1 MKHRMLIAALTA
13 ATLVGGCANTSAQSS
28 RDGRTTPLSECEWCG
43 ASEAPT
49 NLSATL
55 IIPPTDEP
63 GERLVLDGTVYK
75 PDGTPAAG
83 VLLYAYHTDAGGV
96 YPKRG
101 NETGNGRRH
110 GYLRGWLRTGIDG
123 RYRIET
129 IKPGSYPTRSEP
141 AHVHMTLQPPGAPER
156 YIDDVV
162 FEGDPILTSEHRAR
176 LHQRGG
182 SGIVR
187 LERDGEGIL
196 RARRDI
202 YLGRQ

>member
-1 MKHRMLIAALTA
+1 MVIAATG
-13 ATLVGGCANTSAQSS
+13 V
-28 RDGRTTPLSECEWCG
+28 PSER
-43 ASEAPT
+43 
-49 NLSATL
+49 L
-55 IIPPTDEP
+55 II
-63 GERLVLDGTVYK
+63 DGTIFQ

-83 VLLYAYHTDAGGV
+83 VLLYAYHTDGGGV

-101 NETGNGRRH
+101 DETGNGRRH

-129 IKPGSYPTRSEP
+129 IKPGSYPSGSEP
-141 AHVHMTLQPPGAPER
+141 AHVHMTLRPPGAPER

-162 FEGDPILTSEHRAR
+162 FDGDPMLTPEHRAR
-176 LHQRGG
+176 LQQRGG

-187 LERDGEGIL
+187 LERDGEGFH

-202 YLGRQ
+202 HLGRQ